1 MFRMLMLVVL
11 LAVWGGSSPAYSQ
24 ETPEGVVEQVA
35 PDAVEAEVESALG
48 AVVGPMLPAEEGAPN
63 SSAVEPVVEEPIPVP
78 PEVDLDALES
88 MTKTPVGLS
97 LLVGFIV
104 WFVMEIGKALIK
116 KFGEASTGVK
126 WAVSVLSGAVFGLL
140 FGLFGGVTFPWW
152 VALLSGMA
160 GSASFS
166 GVRQLRNSFRPV
178 NSNGFGQVGFL
189 VLLVIMSA
197 GVLYIGAVG
206 CGATFTAKAGDEVI
220 QDIKPTKPAY
230 SVIEVN
236 GDEVCRLDV
245 PEGTIELRNIC
256 KGGEVSTFA
265 PDGVTPT
272 CVPNPCPPGQAFTF
286 ESSGLAV
293 CK

>member
-1 MFRMLMLVVL
+1 MFRMLMLVVPL
-11 LAVWGGSSPAYSQ
+11 VVWGGFAPAYSQ
-24 ETPEGVVEQVA
+24 EAPVGAVEQVA
-35 PDAVEAEVESALG
+35 SDVMVGDLVAEEVVVAVG
-48 AVVGPMLPAEEGAPN
+48 GPMLPVEEK
-63 SSAVEPVVEEPIPVP
+63 VEPPVEESVPVP

-104 WFVMEIGKALIK
+104 WFLMEIGKALIK

-178 NSNGFGQVGFL
+178 NSNGFGQVSFL
-189 VLLVIMSA
+189 LLLLILSA
-197 GVLYIGAVG
+197 GVLCLGVVG
-206 CGATFTAKAGDEVI
+206 CGTTFTAKAGE
-220 QDIKPTKPAY
+220 PTIT
-230 SVIEVN
+230 SIHR
-236 GDEVCRLDV
+236 G
-245 PEGTIELRNIC
+245 
-256 KGGEVSTFA
+256 
-265 PDGVTPT
+265 
-272 CVPNPCPPGQAFTF
+272 PPGQMIVKVADKTACTVNSAPGDEMLISNSCEAGFVPWYEGVIVTCI
-286 ESSGLAV
+286 SDPCDTGSLTHNPDGTV
-293 CK
+293 GCQ